1 MSRSRTFALIGL
13 LLAVFAALATATP
26 AVAHTVTTVA
36 PTPDLPTADVAV
48 APAPTPADTRDPR
61 RGPESA
67 GVLAWAVAGVLLLA
81 ITAARRFPRRAI
93 VLALVLL
100 LTIFAFEN
108 ALHSVHHG
116 FDAKQ
121 YDECTIAAAAA
132 HLSAVSAD
140 RVVETPVVLAL
151 AGHTAE
157 PDLSLPSR
165 RLLGPD
171 QGRAPPIPAA

>member
-1 MSRSRTFALIGL
+1 MSRSRTVALIGL
-13 LLAVFAALATATP
+13 LLAAFAALAATAP
-26 AVAHTVTTVA
+26 AAAHTVTPPVTTPVA
-36 PTPDLPTADVAV
+36 PTPDILAAPP
-48 APAPTPADTRDPR
+48 PAPDEI

-67 GVLAWAVAGVLLLA
+67 AVPAWIVAGVLLLA
-81 ITAARRFPRRAI
+81 VTVARRRPRRAV

-121 YDECTIAAAAA
+121 YDECSIAAAAA
-132 HLSAVSAD
+132 HLSAVSVD
-140 RVVETPVVLAL
+140 GIFETSVVLAV
-151 AGHTAE
+151 AGRTAE
-157 PDLSLPSR
+157 PDLSLRST

-171 QGRAPPIPAA
+171 QGRAPPVPTA

>member
-13 LLAVFAALATATP
+13 LLAVLAALATPAP
-26 AVAHTVTTVA
+26 AVAHPVTPVA

-48 APAPTPADTRDPR
+48 APAPAPADL

-67 GVLAWAVAGVLLLA
+67 VVPTWVIAGVLLLA
-81 ITAARRFPRRAI
+81 VTTARRSPRRAL

-121 YDECTIAAAAA
+121 YDECTIAAASA
-132 HLSAVSAD
+132 HLSAVSVD
-140 RVVETPVVLAL
+140 GVVETSVVLAL
-151 AGHTAE
+151 AGRTAE
-157 PDLSLPSR
+157 PDLSLPSSR
-165 RLLGPD
+165 PLGPD
-171 QGRAPPIPAA
+171 QGRAPPFPAA